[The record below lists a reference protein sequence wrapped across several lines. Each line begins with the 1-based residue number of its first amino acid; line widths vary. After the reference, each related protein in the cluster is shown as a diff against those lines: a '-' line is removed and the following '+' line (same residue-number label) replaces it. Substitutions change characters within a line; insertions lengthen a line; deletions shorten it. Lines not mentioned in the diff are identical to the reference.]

1 MALIGSGCVT
11 EIMSRSLDWYVPEVV
26 GHLAILK
33 IRPSSVPKVKFISMK
48 SKISNIQY
56 VYSLQKST
64 KKIYLDTRQGLTLFC
79 PDPTRVLRVERSMF
93 WESSHYNI
101 FYIFEFVVKTILYD
115 ERRPLN
121 SEVRIFGSFTL
132 KSLKVL
138 PA

>member
-64 KKIYLDTRQGLTLFC
+64 KKIYLDT
-79 PDPTRVLRVERSMF
+79 TRVLRVERSMF

-121 SEVRIFGSFTL
+121 SEVRIFSFTL